1 MDSSFFK
8 SGLTKPFA
16 QNAED
21 VAEIPDQKPGFGR
34 ASFSSGFPHETSVA
48 IADGGIPPWLMDMNG
63 VLKDI
68 SYPIYLMSCGQPV
81 IFNSDFAAAISG
93 YPKGAVVWNNGR
105 CYISNIE
112 NNLSDT
118 SNVNAWSIRT
128 PPAASTIDE
137 NDQTSYVPPSLI
149 AKSISDILSQI
160 NGLTIPKAASQE
172 DVNAGTNEADF
183 VTPLTLANRLS
194 KFITGGQNGDTGWRY
209 ELDGTI
215 TMWTVSDWFNN
226 GGGYNFVLN
235 YPKPLSVFNSIT
247 YSVELDSATTN
258 YGCALV
264 LYNQTLTSVGVQ
276 QLPLS
281 SHDGSAKRRVHIQV
295 NGVPA

>member
-34 ASFSSGFPHETSVA
+34 ASFSGGFPHETSVA

-81 IFNSDFAAAISG
+81 IFNSDFATAISG

-149 AKSISDILSQI
+149 AKIIAEITSKI

-172 DVNAGTNEADF
+172 DVNAGTNGVDF

-194 KFITGGQNGDTGWRY
+194 KFMTGGQSGDTGWRY

-215 TMWTVSDWFNN
+215 TMWMTSNWSTTDGETSEVIQFPKEISLC
-226 GGGYNFVLN
+226 NFANV
-235 YPKPLSVFNSIT
+235 
-247 YSVELDSATTN
+247 TTILEKDTN
-258 YGCALV
+258 QAD
-264 LYNQTLTSVGVQ
+264 LYYQLFDIGNTSVGLRKQEDYGASVNVRTK
-276 QLPLS
+276 
-281 SHDGSAKRRVHIQV
+281 AVITI